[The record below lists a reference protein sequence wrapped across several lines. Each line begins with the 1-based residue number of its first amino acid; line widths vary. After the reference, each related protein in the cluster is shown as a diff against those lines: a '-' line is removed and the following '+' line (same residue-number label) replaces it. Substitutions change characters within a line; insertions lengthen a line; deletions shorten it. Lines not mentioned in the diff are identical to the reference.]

1 MCNPLFQESVR
12 TEVRMKKLITAAS
25 VITLFISGV
34 AGAAGTGAAPS
45 GMSTTA
51 STASHDEFT
60 KLDAN
65 KDGYLEKKEVRS
77 NAKLEKNFSK
87 AAPGG
92 RMTEA
97 EFAAWETQHQ
107 SK

>member
-1 MCNPLFQESVR
+1 VQSVVSR
-12 TEVRMKKLITAAS
+12 ICSYGGTYEKINYCSFSDHS
-25 VITLFISGV
+25 VYFRCRWRRRHRG
-34 AGAAGTGAAPS
+34 
-45 GMSTTA
+45 STIWHE
-51 STASHDEFT
+51 HDRI
-60 KLDAN
+60 
-65 KDGYLEKKEVRS
+65 DGLEKKEVRS